1 MRAGQVKRGLPPLS
15 STYTRPLSLSLA
27 RSLTFPTL
35 SLAPVQ
41 VNLAATLREG
51 GFAVD
56 VLLEPAKKLQKA
68 FSYADRVNGRRVLL
82 VAPDEWA
89 KGEVR
94 MKDLRT
100 TVEEEKQVDLKVEGL
115 LAQLE
120 ARGITPLE
128 RPKV

>member
-1 MRAGQVKRGLPPLS
+1 M
-15 STYTRPLSLSLA
+15 
-27 RSLTFPTL
+27 
-35 SLAPVQ
+35 
-41 VNLAATLREG
+41 NLAATLREG

-115 LAQLE
+115 LAQLGGE
-120 ARGITPLE
+120 RITPLE
-128 RPKV
+128 RPKCEMMKEILV